1 MTVANQVPLVAAAG
15 LARRVSLV
23 PWDPKDDPAPP
34 ATLVLQGLQA
44 SQVQLGSLQW
54 A

>member
-1 MTVANQVPLVAAAG
+1 MANQAPLVAAAG
-15 LARRVSLV
+15 PARRVSLV
-23 PWDPKDDPAPP
+23 PWDPKDDLAPL
-34 ATLVLQGLQA
+34 ATLGLRGLRA

>member
-1 MTVANQVPLVAAAG
+1 MANQAPLVAVVG

-23 PWDPKDDPAPP
+23 PWDPRDDLALL
-34 ATLVLQGLQA
+34 ATLGLRGLQA